1 MKKSKTA
8 VDPSHTKI
16 QNAGIIHLSKLCHVF
31 YYRQLIKNSEWTRQQ
46 RNNTL
51 LMQCPYLVE
60 IKRNKNEGF
69 EGLILKMPTQQGTE
83 NLFFFSLFFNVLNQ
97 ARSHGGFMKVRRS
110 ELRWRPVNPWRD
122 LVTGQSTSKDF
133 FEAKSIKLE
142 PKSVLHAIKQLL
154 SRLTP
159 SGLFHWG
166 KAQRPSFTQI
176 SAAASQNNPRR
187 SDIQS
192 IGVEAAISRGYRVC
206 LHFGSSE
213 PLVEFL
219 SPTWRR
225 AHPPK
230 RSVESQKGIFQT
242 NYMSISYTVQILSQG
257 RLLPARE
264 LSSPVF

>member
-1 MKKSKTA
+1 
-8 VDPSHTKI
+8 
-16 QNAGIIHLSKLCHVF
+16 
-31 YYRQLIKNSEWTRQQ
+31 
-46 RNNTL
+46 
-51 LMQCPYLVE
+51 
-60 IKRNKNEGF
+60 
-69 EGLILKMPTQQGTE
+69 
-83 NLFFFSLFFNVLNQ
+83 
-97 ARSHGGFMKVRRS
+97 MKVRRS

-142 PKSVLHAIKQLL
+142 PKSVLHTIKQLL

-230 RSVESQKGIFQT
+230 WSVESQKRNLSIKLHVNIIYGPDPLSRAFTSCSRVVVPCFLDLVSWIFPFD
-242 NYMSISYTVQILSQG
+242 
-257 RLLPARE
+257 PAMT
-264 LSSPVF
+264 S